1 MIVLEE
7 PYVSEP
13 LVAWLEESGHP
24 VLDNAPARDLAAQ
37 GRALNLVPED
47 EAARRLGAGERVY
60 ANSENALAWIVDH
73 VDNPGLVHAI
83 QLFKD
88 KARMREELKPLD
100 PDLFFR
106 TCSVDELFKLDFD
119 KLETPFVLKPSVG
132 FCSMGVHAVH
142 DRDDWQR
149 ALSDIAQNASA
160 WHDLYPESVVGT
172 GSFMLEGYL
181 EGTEYALDAY
191 FDETGA
197 AHVLDVLRHDFA
209 GPADTSDR
217 LYVTSPALV
226 RENAALFESWL
237 DRVNARVG
245 ARNFPVH
252 VEVRVR
258 DGHVSPIEFNPL
270 RFAGLGGTDVSW
282 LGYGFRTYAAFLDD
296 EVPAWDDAFRGKE
309 GKVYSMSLLTPP
321 AGAPAGARF
330 DYDAFEGR
338 FSHVL
343 GMWRFDVDR
352 VGSYGFLFLETDQDT
367 ADELE
372 FVKTC
377 DLTEFLPAVKFNV
390 RNLLI
395 GLVIVIVL
403 AVVLLRGDQL
413 VELVETMKK
422 GAAIPLVAALCTQLG
437 KYFSQELRVL
447 LRVRSRRRAH
457 GRALDL
463 AARVRHVLHEHHRP
477 LAQPGGH
484 DAGGGR
490 CAPAR
495 HRSRQGDERGLAH
508 ADHGGLGLC
517 HHHARRV
524 RHPGVHRGALAAVVP
539 AGPFGD
545 RARVGHGGR
554 ARARPQA
561 ACARPADPAPRRAS
575 GQPHPR
581 ALQEGA
587 SRPVGGAH
595 RMLVLGRGRPH
606 RAQSQGHGQDVRLL
620 HRGLVV
626 RARVLLPGGRRV
638 RRLPS

>member
-197 AHVLDVLRHDFA
+197 AHVLDRVLRHDFA

-296 EVPAWDDAFRGKE
+296 EVPAWDDAFRGKRQ
-309 GKVYSMSLLTPP
+309 VYSVSFRLPHWLQLGPHPLRLQGRSRGILAGTLRSYSAATPWFLP
-321 AGAPAGARF
+321 PEAR
-330 DYDAFEGR
+330 EG
-338 FSHVL
+338 
-343 GMWRFDVDR
+343 
-352 VGSYGFLFLETDQDT
+352 T
-367 ADELE
+367 ASELE
-372 FVKTC
+372 YVKTC
-377 DLTEFLPAVKFNV
+377 DSMEFLP
-390 RNLLI
+390 R
-395 GLVIVIVL
+395 
-403 AVVLLRGDQL
+403 
-413 VELVETMKK
+413 
-422 GAAIPLVAALCTQLG
+422 
-437 KYFSQELRVL
+437 
-447 LRVRSRRRAH
+447 
-457 GRALDL
+457 
-463 AARVRHVLHEHHRP
+463 
-477 LAQPGGH
+477 
-484 DAGGGR
+484 
-490 CAPAR
+490 
-495 HRSRQGDERGLAH
+495 
-508 ADHGGLGLC
+508 
-517 HHHARRV
+517 
-524 RHPGVHRGALAAVVP
+524 
-539 AGPFGD
+539 
-545 RARVGHGGR
+545 
-554 ARARPQA
+554 
-561 ACARPADPAPRRAS
+561 
-575 GQPHPR
+575 
-581 ALQEGA
+581 
-587 SRPVGGAH
+587 
-595 RMLVLGRGRPH
+595 
-606 RAQSQGHGQDVRLL
+606 
-620 HRGLVV
+620 
-626 RARVLLPGGRRV
+626 
-638 RRLPS
+638 